1 MIQPDKTA
9 AWQLG
14 EQLAPAYHR
23 SGGETLEGCLRT
35 GQALVDEMVELLSGE
50 DREDARFHELLA
62 EAGVLL
68 DAPHGAGATELG
80 LLSLLSRNLP
90 RPGIW
95 QGVGLDRIS
104 SRRVK
109 VRGPGSRG
117 GFVLAWTRSQLEEP
131 PPEAPLT
138 AELLPPGVEAQAVVL
153 DEEPGAAGTPLVGR
167 VIRAELFWQGRG

>member
-9 AWQLG
+9 AGQLG

-23 SGGETLEGCLRT
+23 AGGETLAGCLRT
-35 GQALVDEMVELLSGE
+35 AQALVDEMAGLLSGE
-50 DREDARFHELLA
+50 GREDARFRELLDK
-62 EAGVLL
+62 AGDLL
-68 DAPHGAGATELG
+68 DVPSGVGTTQLG
-80 LLSLLSRNLP
+80 LLSLLSRSLP
-90 RPGIW
+90 RPGLW
-95 QGVGLDRIS
+95 PGVSLDGLS
-104 SRRVK
+104 GRRVK

-138 AELLPPGVEAQAVVL
+138 AEVLPPGVKAQAVIL
-153 DEEPGAAGTPLVGR
+153 DEEPGAGTPLVGR

>member
-1 MIQPDKTA
+1 
-9 AWQLG
+9 
-14 EQLAPAYHR
+14 
-23 SGGETLEGCLRT
+23 
-35 GQALVDEMVELLSGE
+35 MVELLSGE